1 MKLRQKTLIIL
12 LLTAFSLI
20 IAQIAIAVQM
30 TQNFTKFEESDVERE
45 VRKVLNIVDNEMSSL
60 SITTQDWA
68 YWDDTYKFMQDQNQ
82 EYIKSNLGDTS
93 VDNLR
98 LNLMLYVNLQGQ
110 IVYSKYYDLKNKTSL
125 PLPESINEHIRRG
138 SLIFESTLSGEK
150 TQGFISLPEGLMI
163 FSSKQILTSKRE
175 GPAQGIL
182 LFGRYFESTDV
193 RRLAQILNLTTSLYD
208 VEDPKMPSDF
218 QKAKTHLTDEV
229 SIFVSPINL
238 DTVAGYTMLK
248 DVYGND
254 VAILGI
260 NEARLIYREG
270 QSNILYLILSTT
282 SSCVLISLATI
293 LIIERG
299 VLHPLSKFSEEVNK
313 ISESKDISQR
323 LKISGDDELA
333 ESAKAVNTMLNELE
347 QAQKRIQ
354 TERISAIGLATTIIA
369 HDLRNPLQ
377 SIMNF
382 AYLAREDCNS
392 LPKKYQDFVAEHK
405 QRLEAIEKQVKYM
418 DKALLD
424 LLYYGTSTDIQL
436 VLTDLYKLIDDV
448 LKTTYVPSDIEV
460 SIERQTGISNV
471 KTDPLIVKHVLMN
484 LITNAIDAM
493 PNGGRLAIKVF
504 KEADKICVSVEDT
517 GVGIPKENLEKIF
530 TPLFTTKS
538 KGKGLGL
545 SVSKKLV
552 EQLGGT
558 ISVESREGIG
568 TTFTIRLPIKE

>member
-1 MKLRQKTLIIL
+1 
-12 LLTAFSLI
+12 
-20 IAQIAIAVQM
+20 
-30 TQNFTKFEESDVERE
+30 
-45 VRKVLNIVDNEMSSL
+45 
-60 SITTQDWA
+60 
-68 YWDDTYKFMQDQNQ
+68 
-82 EYIKSNLGDTS
+82 
-93 VDNLR
+93 
-98 LNLMLYVNLQGQ
+98 
-110 IVYSKYYDLKNKTSL
+110 
-125 PLPESINEHIRRG
+125 
-138 SLIFESTLSGEK
+138 
-150 TQGFISLPEGLMI
+150 
-163 FSSKQILTSKRE
+163 
-175 GPAQGIL
+175 
-182 LFGRYFESTDV
+182 
-193 RRLAQILNLTTSLYD
+193 
-208 VEDPKMPSDF
+208 
-218 QKAKTHLTDEV
+218 
-229 SIFVSPINL
+229 
-238 DTVAGYTMLK
+238 
-248 DVYGND
+248 
-254 VAILGI
+254 
-260 NEARLIYREG
+260 
-270 QSNILYLILSTT
+270 
-282 SSCVLISLATI
+282 
-293 LIIERG
+293 
-299 VLHPLSKFSEEVNK
+299 
-313 ISESKDISQR
+313 
-323 LKISGDDELA
+323 
-333 ESAKAVNTMLNELE
+333 
-347 QAQKRIQ
+347 
-354 TERISAIGLATTIIA
+354 
-369 HDLRNPLQ
+369 
-377 SIMNF
+377 MNF

-448 LKTTYVPSDIEV
+448 LKTIYVPSDIEV